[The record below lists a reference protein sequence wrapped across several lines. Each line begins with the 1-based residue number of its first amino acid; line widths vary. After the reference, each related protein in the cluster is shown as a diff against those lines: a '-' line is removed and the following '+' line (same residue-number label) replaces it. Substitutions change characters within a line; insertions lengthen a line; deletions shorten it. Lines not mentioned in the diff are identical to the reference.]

1 MVLSKKR
8 KTVFLAGLCILESLL
23 MLTLL
28 FHKNIFMDE
37 AFTIALSG
45 HSYRDVIALTA
56 ADVHPPVYYLIL
68 KFLTGIFGTS
78 LMAMHLVSFLPFLF
92 QMLLGCTLVRKRFG
106 DRTSFLFLL
115 CLFGMP
121 KMLYYSTDIR
131 MYSWA
136 MFFVTAAALF
146 SYEIILNGRFRNW
159 LFFTI
164 FSLLAAYTHYFA
176 CAAVAF
182 LYFYLLIHAFRV
194 NKAALKKWML
204 CAVFTVIAYLPWL
217 GVVLRQISQVTEEY
231 WIPPITFSTLLTY
244 IEHTFAVKRSHLL
257 SLLLL
262 LVFLAVFC
270 LFLFRKK
277 DRDDWFAAACFST
290 SIGMVLVGLAA
301 SFLIRPVFY
310 QRYMVSSYGCMW
322 LFFAIEARNIRRPF
336 VTRLL
341 TAWLILCS
349 ILNFADILELRYQS
363 GVEQMASYMES
374 VLEPGDVI
382 VHTHNGVQK
391 CFAYYFPEQ
400 QHELYGSE
408 ITDVYQQVYQNYP
421 IGELNTLSQLDQVH
435 GRIWIAADP
444 SHKAILEDFKEAGY
458 QPEYRGIFFFD
469 EYQVLFYSAARS
481 YDTAEN

>member
-1 MVLSKKR
+1 
-8 KTVFLAGLCILESLL
+8 
-23 MLTLL
+23 
-28 FHKNIFMDE
+28 
-37 AFTIALSG
+37 
-45 HSYRDVIALTA
+45 
-56 ADVHPPVYYLIL
+56 
-68 KFLTGIFGTS
+68 
-78 LMAMHLVSFLPFLF
+78 
-92 QMLLGCTLVRKRFG
+92 
-106 DRTSFLFLL
+106 
-115 CLFGMP
+115 
-121 KMLYYSTDIR
+121 
-131 MYSWA
+131 
-136 MFFVTAAALF
+136 
-146 SYEIILNGRFRNW
+146 
-159 LFFTI
+159 
-164 FSLLAAYTHYFA
+164 
-176 CAAVAF
+176 
-182 LYFYLLIHAFRV
+182 
-194 NKAALKKWML
+194 
-204 CAVFTVIAYLPWL
+204 
-217 GVVLRQISQVTEEY
+217 
-231 WIPPITFSTLLTY
+231 
-244 IEHTFAVKRSHLL
+244 
-257 SLLLL
+257 
-262 LVFLAVFC
+262 
-270 LFLFRKK
+270 
-277 DRDDWFAAACFST
+277 
-290 SIGMVLVGLAA
+290 
-301 SFLIRPVFY
+301 
-310 QRYMVSSYGCMW
+310 MW

>member
-23 MLTLL
+23 MLILL

-45 HSYRDVIALTA
+45 HSYPDVIALTA

-78 LMAMHLVSFLPFLF
+78 LIAMHLVSFLPFLF

-106 DRTSFLFLL
+106 NRTSFLFLL

-244 IEHTFAVKRSHLL
+244 IEYTFAVKRSHLL

-363 GVEQMASYMES
+363 GVEQMESYMES

-408 ITDVYQQVYQNYP
+408 ITDVYQKVYRDYP
-421 IGELNTLSQLDQVH
+421 IGELDTLSRLDQAKGH
-435 GRIWIAADP
+435 IWIAADP

>member
-78 LMAMHLVSFLPFLF
+78 LMAMHLVSFLPLLF

-244 IEHTFAVKRSHLL
+244 IEYTFAVKRSHLL

-277 DRDDWFAAACFST
+277 NRDDWFAAACFST

-349 ILNFADILELRYQS
+349 ILNYADILELRYQS

-444 SHKAILEDFKEAGY
+444 SHKAIPEDFKEAGY